1 MKEFLKVVKEFLK
14 KWGKLLWQRR
24 WKYAL
29 PLRWLWARSLPLL
42 RRCWER
48 GKRQV
53 PEFCLRRLQP
63 WLAGILVFLC
73 LLFLILLLYA
83 VLLLPYAKCEGA
95 DLRLLCYWLGVGT
108 KEAVINRLSIAL
120 AGLLSAWA
128 IWSAYRRAEAMQK
141 QALATENRLVQ
152 ERFRDAVQHLGHE
165 TESVRLGGAYALF
178 RLALEEDAFRRQ
190 IAEMLCAHICAITGA
205 EEYREDFAEKP
216 SMEIQSLMRLLFSV
230 GQDAQAEDSRK
241 AFWKGLRADLSGGY
255 FHGLKLRNARFQKA
269 SLTGAQF
276 QGASLENNAEFQ
288 GARLHRAEFQGA
300 LLDFAGFQGARLHLA
315 ELQDASLVSAEF
327 QGALLED
334 AEFQGAR
341 LHRAEF
347 QGAFLFGAEFQG
359 AFLVGAQFQG
369 ALLFGA
375 GFQGAFLGDAEFQ
388 GASLENAQFQGVT
401 SSAEYGPTFE
411 QRIRGKIGQD
421 ADWSAIVFAGG
432 LRQAQIERW
441 VDDIKKGGEATEN
454 EIEEFKQR
462 VGIHVGRKKSHKLP
476 DDAQG
481 GRYGE
486 EEAERWIEKYRKAME
501 KVRAIAKAAE

>member
-1 MKEFLKVVKEFLK
+1 VKEFLKVVKEFLK

-24 WKYAL
+24 WKYAQ

-63 WLAGILVFLC
+63 WLAGIFVCLC

-83 VLLLPYAKCEGA
+83 VFLLPYAKCEGA

-178 RLALEEDAFRRQ
+178 RLALEEEAFRKQ

-205 EEYREDFAEKP
+205 EEYRKNFAKKP
-216 SMEIQSLMRLLFSV
+216 SMEIQSLMRLLFSA

-255 FHGLKLRNARFQKA
+255 FHGLELRDARFQKA
-269 SLTGAQF
+269 SLTGAEF
-276 QGASLENNAEFQ
+276 QGARLSRAKFQGAFLYDAKFQGAHLNRAKFQGARLSRAKFQGARLSRAEFQ
-288 GARLHRAEFQGA
+288 GARLNRAEFQGVFLEDA
-300 LLDFAGFQGARLHLA
+300 KFQGARLN
-315 ELQDASLVSAEF
+315 
-327 QGALLED
+327 
-334 AEFQGAR
+334 
-341 LHRAEF
+341 RAEF
-347 QGAFLFGAEFQG
+347 QGAFLYDAEFQGAFLEDAKFQG

-369 ALLFGA
+369 A
-375 GFQGAFLGDAEFQ
+375 
-388 GASLENAQFQGVT
+388 SLKNAQFQGVT
-401 SSAEYGPTFE
+401 SYAEYVPAFE
-411 QRIRGKIGQD
+411 QRIREKIDRD
-421 ADWSAIVFAGG
+421 ADLSAIVFAGG
-432 LRQAQIERW
+432 LIQEQIERW
-441 VDDIKKGGEATEN
+441 VDGLKKGGRATED
-454 EIEEFKQR
+454 EIKEFKQR
-462 VGIHVGRKKSHKLP
+462 VGIHVGREKSHELP
-476 DDAQG
+476 HDAQG

-501 KVRAIAKAAE
+501 KA